1 MWKEEKLKKKGYNM
15 NWEKV
20 MTNLTDKWKVI
31 NSKHYN
37 FVAEDCLV
45 IKEI

>member
-1 MWKEEKLKKKGYNM
+1 
-15 NWEKV
+15 

-31 NSKHYN
+31 NSKHYD

-45 IKEI
+45 INEI